1 MAMRLK
7 VKKLLK
13 GGEYFVT
20 LENVDFNFD
29 ETEKIEKFGM
39 PTIDFSMDGLG
50 SHKLN
55 EMNLSFEAR
64 SAEEA
69 EEMVSRVQYCIK
81 DKLSELLSKVDNF
94 TGEEVIEL

>member
-1 MAMRLK
+1 MRLK

-39 PTIDFSMDGLG
+39 PTVDFSMDGLG

-55 EMNLSFEAR
+55 ELNLSFESR
-64 SAEEA
+64 SMEEA
-69 EEMVSRVQYCIK
+69 EEKISRVQYCLK
-81 DKLSELLSKVDNF
+81 DKLSELLAKVDNF

>member
-1 MAMRLK
+1 MRLK

-13 GGEYFVT
+13 GGEYFVS
-20 LENVDFNFD
+20 LENVDFNFE

-55 EMNLSFEAR
+55 DLNLSFETR
-64 SAEEA
+64 SMDEA
-69 EEMVSRVQYCIK
+69 EEMVSRIQYCIK
-81 DKLSELLSKVDNF
+81 DKLSELLSKVDTF
-94 TGEEVIEL
+94 SGEEVIEL

>member
-1 MAMRLK
+1 MRLK

-20 LENVDFNFD
+20 LENVDFNFE

-39 PTIDFSMDGLG
+39 PTVDFSMDGMG

-55 EMNLSFEAR
+55 DLSLSFEAR
-64 SAEEA
+64 SADEA
-69 EEMVSRVQYCIK
+69 DEMVSRIQYCVK

-94 TGEEVIEL
+94 SGEEVIEI

>member
-1 MAMRLK
+1 MRLK

-13 GGEYFVT
+13 GGEYFVS
-20 LENVDFNFD
+20 LENVDFNFE

-55 EMNLSFEAR
+55 DLNLSFEAR
-64 SAEEA
+64 SVEEA
-69 EEMVSRVQYCIK
+69 EEIVSRIQYCIK
-81 DKLSELLSKVDNF
+81 DKLSELISKVDTF

>member
-1 MAMRLK
+1 MRLK

-13 GGEYFVT
+13 SGEYFVS
-20 LENVDFNFD
+20 LENVDFSFE

-55 EMNLSFEAR
+55 DLNLSFEAR
-64 SAEEA
+64 SVDEA
-69 EEMVSRVQYCIK
+69 EEMVSRIQYCIK
-81 DKLSELLSKVDNF
+81 DKLSELLSKVDTF
-94 TGEEVIEL
+94 SGEEVIEL

>member
-1 MAMRLK
+1 MRLK

-13 GGEYFVT
+13 GGEYFVS
-20 LENVDFNFD
+20 LENVDFNFE

-39 PTIDFSMDGLG
+39 PSIDFSMDGLG

-55 EMNLSFEAR
+55 DLNLSFEAR
-64 SAEEA
+64 SMEEA

-81 DKLSELLSKVDNF
+81 DKLGELLSKVDTF
-94 TGEEVIEL
+94 SGEEVIEL